1 MGSGSRLESK
11 RNLVQYRNMTD
22 QQFADLMAREALD
35 LAPIKEFEIR
45 INAKLEE
52 FDKDYDLS
60 DMKINDKL
68 LLRALAQAFI
78 TLEDYEILTF
88 KLRGE
93 GVNDGTINLI
103 NSIEGQ
109 KSKLRTDISKFQDDL
124 KIARKIRKGDR
135 EESVLNY
142 IEGLKEKAKKFYE
155 AKMSYVFCPNCN
167 MLLATIWVLYPDAEN
182 KLVLRCK
189 RKLHS
194 NETCNTKLVVTT
206 KELWEKKGSNKPELL
221 PESIA

>member
-1 MGSGSRLESK
+1 MPSGSRLESK
-11 RNLVQYRNMTD
+11 RNLVQYRNLTD

-35 LAPIKEFEIR
+35 VAPIKEFEKR

-52 FDKDYDLS
+52 FDIDYDLS

-88 KLRGE
+88 KLRAE
-93 GVNDGTINLI
+93 GVNDATINLI

-109 KSKLRTDISKFQDDL
+109 KSKLRSDISKFQDDL

-135 EESVLNY
+135 QESVIAY
-142 IEGLKEKAKKFYE
+142 IDDLKEKAKKFYE

-167 MLLATIWVLYPDAEN
+167 MLLATVWTLYPDADN
-182 KLVLRCK
+182 KLTFRCQ

-194 NETCNTKLVVTT
+194 GEKCNTKVVVTT
-206 KELWEKKGSNKPELL
+206 SELLEKKGSNKPELL